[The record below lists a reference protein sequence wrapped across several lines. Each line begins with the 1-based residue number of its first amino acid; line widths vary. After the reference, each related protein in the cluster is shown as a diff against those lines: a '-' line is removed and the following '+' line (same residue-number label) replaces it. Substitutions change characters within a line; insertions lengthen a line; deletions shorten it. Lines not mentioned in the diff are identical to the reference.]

1 MIRASFCDALNAV
14 LKTDTANNR
23 CQSHDNQH
31 VAEED
36 CGGGHHLPKRFL
48 NKISRRALK
57 VTGQHKCEIVQDP
70 ARDDRIEH
78 EEHIVAGDGKIA
90 HDVPLGALRLEL
102 SEGRKD
108 ALPAESADGVFH
120 GENGDA
126 EQHEAGKVD
135 EDEES
140 AAVLAC
146 DVGETPY
153 VSDADGA
160 SR

>member
-1 MIRASFCDALNAV
+1 M
-14 LKTDTANNR
+14 
-23 CQSHDNQH
+23 
-31 VAEED
+31 
-36 CGGGHHLPKRFL
+36 PKRL
-48 NKISRRALK
+48 LDQVRRRALK
-57 VTGQHKCEIVQDP
+57 MTGQHECEIVQDP
-70 ARDDRIEH
+70 ARDNGVEH

-102 SEGRKD
+102 SECRKD
-108 ALPAESADGVFH
+108 ALPAEAADGVFH

-126 EQHEAGKVD
+126 EQHKTCKVD

-146 DVGETPY
+146 DVGETPD

-160 SR
+160 PRREQDEAESGT